1 MKAAQALYK
10 KELVGYFQSPV
21 AYVFLIVFLLS
32 TVGTTFFLGR
42 FFESGQASLEI
53 FFLFHPWLYLFLV
66 PAAGMGLWA
75 EERSQGTLEILFTL
89 PISLWGAVTAKFL
102 AAWSFLGI
110 ALALTFPMVLTLWY
124 LGSPDNGV
132 MLAGYLGSFLM
143 AGAYL
148 QKDHPKSR
156 RTLEKVYEL
165 FPVLEQRSPQIAGT
179 LSGGEQ
185 QMLAIGRAF
194 MSEPKL
200 LCIDEPSTGL
210 APLVRREVFEKIS
223 EINRMGI
230 TILLVEQEVS
240 LVFKMSCRNYV
251 LSSGKI
257 IAQGSGQQLLEDEVL
272 RKTYLGL

>member
-1 MKAAQALYK
+1 MLLEIAHLSVRYEKAVLINDLSLCVDTG
-10 KELVGYFQSPV
+10 ELVSLVGPNGAGKSTTLRAISGLV
-21 AYVFLIVFLLS
+21 AWEREIKRRSTSGDIFLEGTVTFNGERIDQIPAHEIVQRGLVLCPERRRPFREMTVLDNLL
-32 TVGTTFFLGR
+32 
-42 FFESGQASLEI
+42 
-53 FFLFHPWLYLFLV
+53 
-66 PAAGMGLWA
+66 
-75 EERSQGTLEILFTL
+75 
-89 PISLWGAVTAKFL
+89 
-102 AAWSFLGI
+102 
-110 ALALTFPMVLTLWY
+110 
-124 LGSPDNGV
+124 
-132 MLAGYLGSFLM
+132 

-148 QKDHPKSR
+148 QKDPKKSR
-156 RTLEKVYEL
+156 ETLDKVYEL
-165 FPVLEQRSPQIAGT
+165 FPVLKQRSQQIAGT

-210 APLVRREVFEKIS
+210 APRLRQEVFEKIA
-223 EINRMGI
+223 EINRLGI

-257 IAQGSGQQLLEDEVL
+257 IAQGTGEQLLEDEVL